1 MDHSSGF
8 IAAIAADDED
18 DNGDYENGRITVT
31 FVSYFQVCKTDLS
44 SEIKKRHC
52 QLYQKHGSIRFCPT
66 MLEFQHLVKD
76 FVEMKS
82 MKTRFTDNRPEYD

>member
-1 MDHSSGF
+1 MVIMRMVELLLLLFLTSRFAKPIYHQKLKKGIANFIKSMAALGF
-8 IAAIAADDED
+8 
-18 DNGDYENGRITVT
+18 G
-31 FVSYFQVCKTDLS
+31 
-44 SEIKKRHC
+44 
-52 QLYQKHGSIRFCPT
+52 PT

>member
-18 DNGDYENGRITVT
+18 DKGDYENGRITVT

-52 QLYQKHGSIRFCPT
+52 QLYQKHGSIRLWSNNVGISTFSQGLCGNEINEDT
-66 MLEFQHLVKD
+66 FHW
-76 FVEMKS
+76 
-82 MKTRFTDNRPEYD
+82 